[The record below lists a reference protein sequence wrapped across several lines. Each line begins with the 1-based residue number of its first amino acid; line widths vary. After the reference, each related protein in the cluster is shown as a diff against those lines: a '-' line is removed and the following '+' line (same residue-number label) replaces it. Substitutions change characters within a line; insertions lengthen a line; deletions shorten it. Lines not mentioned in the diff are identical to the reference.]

1 MQPKTIQKLNKEMMK
16 YISSLILIVLTVQ
29 HTQAQIG
36 GENVY
41 TFTTLPHTA
50 RVAALG
56 GNLITVKDDDVA
68 LAYHNPAVLN
78 PSMHHNL
85 TFNHAFYLADINHGY
100 FGYGNHFDKINTT
113 FHAGIQYAAYGDFNL
128 TDPTGTINGTFSAN
142 EYAVTIGAGRQYNE
156 RLSFGANLKFL
167 NSQFEAYQSIG
178 LAGDAAVFYSDTSK
192 RFTATLL
199 FKNMGSQITTFQPDN
214 FESLPF
220 DMQIGISKR
229 LKYLPFRLSV
239 IVHNLHRWNIRYN
252 DPTLD
257 EPVFIFGEEP
267 EPKEQ
272 SYFVDNLARH
282 FIFNGEFLL
291 GAKQNFR
298 MRFGYNHLRRGEL
311 TVPNT
316 VSFAGF
322 NFGVG
327 LKINRF
333 RIDYGRSV
341 YHLAGG
347 ANQLTIST
355 NLSEFK

>member
-1 MQPKTIQKLNKEMMK
+1 MK
-16 YISSLILIVLTVQ
+16 YISSLLLLLLLTQ
-29 HTQAQIG
+29 SIHGQIG
-36 GENVY
+36 GENVF

-68 LAYHNPAVLN
+68 LAYHNPAALN
-78 PSMHHNL
+78 PAMHHNL

-100 FGYGNHFDKINTT
+100 FGYGNHFDNINTT
-113 FHAGIQYAAYGDFNL
+113 FHAGVQYVSYGDFNL

-142 EYAVTIGAGRQYNE
+142 EYAVTVGAGRQYNE
-156 RLSFGANLKFL
+156 HLSFGANLKFL
-167 NSQFEAYQSIG
+167 NSQFEAYQSVGI
-178 LAGDAAVFYSDTSK
+178 AGDAAVFYSDTSK

-252 DPTLD
+252 DPNID
-257 EPVFIFGEEP
+257 EPILIFGEEP
-267 EPKEQ
+267 EPKDQ
-272 SYFVDNLARH
+272 SYFFDNLARH
-282 FIFNGEFLL
+282 FIINGEFLL
-291 GAKQNFR
+291 GSNQNFR

-311 TVPNT
+311 SVLNT

-355 NLSEFK
+355 NLNEFR

>member
-1 MQPKTIQKLNKEMMK
+1 MKRIFSLLIFTFIIQ
-16 YISSLILIVLTVQ
+16 SLS
-29 HTQAQIG
+29 AQIG

-100 FGYGNHFDKINTT
+100 FGYGNHIDKINTT
-113 FHAGIQYAAYGDFNL
+113 FHGSVQYAAYGDFNL
-128 TDPTGTINGTFSAN
+128 TDPTGTVNGTFSAN

-167 NSQFEAYQSIG
+167 NSQFEAYQSVGI
-178 LAGDAAVFYSDTSK
+178 AGDAAVFYSDTAK

-229 LKYLPFRLSV
+229 LKHLPLRFSV

-252 DPTLD
+252 DPNID
-257 EPVFIFGEEP
+257 EPVFIFGEDPEEE
-267 EPKEQ
+267 EPKEE

-298 MRFGYNHLRRGEL
+298 MRIGYNHLRRGEL

-316 VSFAGF
+316 VSLAGF

-355 NLSEFK
+355 NLNEFK